1 MTRRLAVIAAIAAL
15 VACGRGDRT
24 AESDTARQQVEQGA
38 GKVQQGAQTIAEGAK
53 KGSAEMAAGLQQ
65 MAGGLKEMARQS
77 AKPVPFEAL
86 MPLLPEIPG
95 WSRGEPR
102 GESGT
107 MPMAYSRVEARYTS
121 GDRVLTMEITDTALS
136 QFLLAPLSMFLASGY
151 AERSN
156 DGFKRS
162 VTVGGHPGFEDWNA
176 QARRAHVTVV
186 VGGRYVVEASADD
199 VDGIDVARQA
209 VDAVDLS
216 RFARLQ

>member
-1 MTRRLAVIAAIAAL
+1 MTRRLAVIVAVAAL
-15 VACGRGDRT
+15 AACGRGGGA
-24 AESDTARQQVEQGA
+24 AESDAARQQMEQGA

-53 KGSAEMAAGLQQ
+53 EGSAEMAAGLQQ

-77 AKPVPFEAL
+77 ATPVPFEAL
-86 MPLLPEIPG
+86 VPLLPEIPG
-95 WSRGEPR
+95 WTRGEPR
-102 GESGT
+102 GESET
-107 MPMAYSRVEARYTS
+107 LPMAYSRAEARYTS

-136 QFLLAPLSMFLASGY
+136 QFLLAPLSMFLTSGY
-151 AERSN
+151 AERSS

-162 VTVGGHPGFEDWNA
+162 VTIGGHPGFEDWNA
-176 QARRAHVTVV
+176 PARRGQVTVV

-199 VDGIDVARQA
+199 VDGVEVARQA